1 MSVATMDDIARELGI
16 TKGTVSKALSGAE
29 DVSETTRKLVLEK
42 AVELG
47 YSRIVRSRTKPK
59 LAVFI
64 ENMAYEKEDDFG
76 YDLVMGFRKMAEPAG
91 FSVDVIALDTATQ
104 KKTPYDEYILRHDY
118 RGALFLG
125 LSLLDPWM
133 RAFETCKTPTVLYDN
148 HVSGNPNVTHI
159 GVDND
164 EGMRMVIDYLIA
176 QGHKTIGHLGSAR
189 GAYVYQQRHRS
200 FFRALHE
207 NGLDDRRSLAG
218 NAYHMSE
225 CITKHLPRLLEQGCT
240 AIVCSHDR
248 LAASVLVHLEEI
260 GVRVPEQLTVIG
272 FDDIPLSR
280 YTTPP
285 LTTVRQNRTELGKS
299 AYYALSSQMNN
310 VPISTLLL
318 HTELIVRASS
328 GEAPHKPLEISLK
341 S

>member
-1 MSVATMDDIARELGI
+1 MVTMDDIARALGI

-42 AVELG
+42 AVEMG
-47 YSRIVRSRTKPK
+47 YTRITRSSVRPK

-64 ENMAYEKEDDFG
+64 ENMAYEKPDDFG
-76 YDLVMGFRKMAEPAG
+76 YDIVVGFRKMAEPAG
-91 FSVDVIALDTATQ
+91 FAVEAVPLDIATQ
-104 KKTPYDEYILRHDY
+104 RETRYDEYILRGDY

-133 RAFETCKTPTVLYDN
+133 REFETCSTPTVLYDN
-148 HVSGNPNVTHI
+148 HVPGNPNVSHV

-164 EGMRMVIDYLIA
+164 EGMRMLIA
-176 QGHKTIGHLGSAR
+176 HLKALGHKRIGHLGSAR
-189 GAYVYQQRHRS
+189 GAYVYQQRHHS
-200 FFRALHE
+200 FFRALRE
-207 NGLDDRRSLAG
+207 NKLDDRRSLAG

-225 CITKHLPRLLEQGCT
+225 CISKHLPRLLEQGCT
-240 AIVCSHDR
+240 AIVCSHDK
-248 LAASVLVHLEEI
+248 LASSVLVHLDELGI
-260 GVRVPEQLTVIG
+260 RVPEQLSVVG

-280 YTTPP
+280 YTTPA

-299 AYYALSSQMNN
+299 AYYALSSLMNS

-318 HTELIVRASS
+318 HAELVVRQSS
-328 GEAPHKPLEISLK
+328 GVALEEAEKA
-341 S
+341 